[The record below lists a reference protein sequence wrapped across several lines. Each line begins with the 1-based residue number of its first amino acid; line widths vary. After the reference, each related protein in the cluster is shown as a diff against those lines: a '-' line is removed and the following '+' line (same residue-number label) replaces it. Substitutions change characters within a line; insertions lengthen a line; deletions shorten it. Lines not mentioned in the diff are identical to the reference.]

1 MKAMSRMEAREG
13 KSEVKECEFEDWGEG
28 LWLLRVWWTLRSWLG
43 PAMESLVVL
52 DRYLL
57 LLEGLYGVDLKEKE
71 EEEAKRQRVEMV
83 NLFDQSTGS
92 LRNIALVVR

>member
-57 LLEGLYGVDLKEKE
+57 LLEGLYGVELE
-71 EEEAKRQRVEMV
+71 EVEAKRQRVEMV